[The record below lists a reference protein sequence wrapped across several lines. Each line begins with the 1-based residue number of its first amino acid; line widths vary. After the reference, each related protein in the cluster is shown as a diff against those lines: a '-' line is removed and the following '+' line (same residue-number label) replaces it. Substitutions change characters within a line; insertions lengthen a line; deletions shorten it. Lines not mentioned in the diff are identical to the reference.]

1 MSSILIAYNNNPA
14 TVLHDFLESC
24 ADEAKQFCVD
34 NGIAYTSFCPPD
46 LNHQNIVEIM
56 PDYQLCFL
64 AGHGDENGIYNE
76 NGETV
81 VSTFTTNYCFNGKG
95 FYSIACFCA
104 QNLYP
109 HLKALGLQFFVGYN
123 DTFNVRGER
132 EPFIYSAMAGL
143 KSFLSGDNAEIAKEK
158 MLATYDEQIAALDET
173 DPMAAVELV
182 HNKEALVFECDNGT
196 SCLVNLK

>member
-1 MSSILIAYNNNPA
+1 MSSILIAYNNDPA

-24 ADEAKQFCVD
+24 ADEAKQLCFD
-34 NGIAYTSFCPPD
+34 NGITYSSVCPPD
-46 LNHQNIVEIM
+46 LNYHNVVEIM

-76 NGETV
+76 NDETV
-81 VSTFTTNYCFNGKG
+81 ISTYTTNYCFSGKG
-95 FYSIACFCA
+95 IYSIACLCA

-109 HLKALGLQFFVGYN
+109 HLKTLGLRLFVGYN

-132 EPFIYSAMAGL
+132 APFIYSAMAGL
-143 KSFLSGDNAEIAKEK
+143 KSLLYGDSAEIAKEK
-158 MLATYDEQIAALDET
+158 MLVAYDEQIAALDES

-196 SCLVNLK
+196 SCLVDLK